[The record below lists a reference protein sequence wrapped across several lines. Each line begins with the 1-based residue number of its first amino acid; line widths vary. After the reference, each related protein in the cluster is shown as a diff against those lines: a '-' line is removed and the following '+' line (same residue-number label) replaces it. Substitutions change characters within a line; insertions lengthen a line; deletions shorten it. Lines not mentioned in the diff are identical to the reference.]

1 MSRLRLRRGQT
12 TVETML
18 LISVIVIA
26 VVAGGLLFTQGDS
39 GFVAAM
45 QSLSEEATTVYA
57 QPN

>member
-1 MSRLRLRRGQT
+1 MSRRSGQT

-39 GFVAAM
+39 GFIAAM
-45 QSLSEEATTVYA
+45 QSLSERATTVYA